1 MRIISEYRSKSLL
14 GFPVVLIKRHL
25 ITLRKFRELY
35 REFWYPPLS
44 PPPYSHICQ
53 IGDPILR
60 YNAEE
65 INPEDIKKSEIKR
78 VLKKMHDVM
87 HSYESVGLAAPQIG
101 VPLRIF
107 MIEFSE
113 KMSEKFSPDIRKSR
127 EMAIIPLKVFIN
139 PKLTV
144 VSYEKILFPEACESV
159 RGFSADVARY
169 REVLVTGLDAEGK
182 PISWQT
188 SGWPARIVQ
197 HEMDHLCGRLYTDIM
212 VRSTFTCTCW
222 EKVNRTGGRI
232 YVPFSPK

>member
-1 MRIISEYRSKSLL
+1 MSFKYVDKNVLCISHELCIHLHDSH
-14 GFPVVLIKRHL
+14 GTAIKRIL
-25 ITLRKFRELY
+25 TLRQSDSYGICKFV
-35 REFWYPPLS
+35 
-44 PPPYSHICQ
+44 IQ
-53 IGDPILR
+53 
-60 YNAEE
+60 
-65 INPEDIKKSEIKR
+65 
-78 VLKKMHDVM
+78 
-87 HSYESVGLAAPQIG
+87 
-101 VPLRIF
+101 
-107 MIEFSE
+107 
-113 KMSEKFSPDIRKSR
+113 
-127 EMAIIPLKVFIN
+127 VFIN